1 MGKSFKRRWNK
12 QRLARLRALRKPTD
26 EIMIAATAASE
37 TVKEIIEVLSEPEK
51 VVTTVAE
58 DTPVPV
64 ATVAKKPRKRRTK
77 KTTTTTTSTAE

>member
-1 MGKSFKRRWNK
+1 
-12 QRLARLRALRKPTD
+12 LARLRALRKPTD
-26 EIMIAATAASE
+26 EIMIAGAAASE

-51 VVTTVAE
+51 VDTTVAE
-58 DTPVPV
+58 DAPVPV